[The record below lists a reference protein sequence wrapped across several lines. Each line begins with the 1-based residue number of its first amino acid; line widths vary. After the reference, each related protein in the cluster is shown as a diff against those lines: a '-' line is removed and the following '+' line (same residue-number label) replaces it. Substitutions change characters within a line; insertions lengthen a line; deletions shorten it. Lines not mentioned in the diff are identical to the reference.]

1 VDERADPDQLRAIE
15 EIWSGRVAGEQ
26 LEHFPWAWKASNL
39 IGVKPAKIEIDHT
52 PRRQWFRVNDVVS
65 VHISGPYAGDET
77 VTCVIPGHER
87 SGEEV
92 IADELKVDDGPFRFE
107 YSGVC
112 GYACDFD
119 YRSG

>member
-1 VDERADPDQLRAIE
+1 
-15 EIWSGRVAGEQ
+15 
-26 LEHFPWAWKASNL
+26 
-39 IGVKPAKIEIDHT
+39 
-52 PRRQWFRVNDVVS
+52 
-65 VHISGPYAGDET
+65 VHISGPFPGDET

-87 SGEEV
+87 AGEEV

-107 YSGVC
+107 YNGVC